1 MRYRTWLRPGMR
13 VKRWI
18 IVLFGGVVL
27 TSLATAMGLAWLYRN
42 YTVPGELSDFVF
54 YATLQFIDHPFRE
67 LIIIVPGGLLI
78 AWGIL
83 QLSRSLTGP
92 LVEARPDEGGLAKII
107 ETHRFGADEPG
118 LHIVTIGGGTGLS
131 TLLRGIKH
139 EPVRITAIV
148 TAGDDGGSSGRL
160 RSEFNVPAP
169 GDIRNCLVALAD
181 SETLLGDL
189 FQYRFDAKG
198 SSLDGHSFGN
208 LFITALAK
216 VSGSFEQ
223 AIIESGRVLNIRGAV
238 YPSSNE
244 NIVVGA
250 EMADGSILRGETT
263 IVNARERINRVF
275 LDPPTAEA
283 YLPAVR
289 AILEADLVVLGPGSL
304 YTSVVPNLMV
314 EGIAHAL
321 RHTPAEK
328 VYVCNV
334 ATQPGETDNYDVA
347 DHIRGIHRHLGD
359 LPIDRIIVNSNLKPS
374 ERGIKPEWGVSAVSF
389 NGLDEFEGRLTVE
402 PRDVVNPDFP
412 LRHDPQKLASVLVDV
427 AGRTA
432 PSSAKSRSTRTSAE
446 TVPYGRSMPTEAS
459 GSSNG
464 SKRGASPV
472 ISGSSK

>member
-1 MRYRTWLRPGMR
+1 MR

-18 IVLFGGVVL
+18 ALLFGGIVL
-27 TSLATAMGLAWLYRN
+27 TSLSTAMGLAWLYRN
-42 YTVPGELSDFVF
+42 YTVPDELSNLVF
-54 YATLQFIDHPFRE
+54 YGTLQFIDHPYRE
-67 LIIIVPGGLLI
+67 MVVILPGAAFII
-78 AWGIL
+78 WGIL

-92 LVEARPDEGGLAKII
+92 LMESRPDEGGLAKII
-107 ETHRFGADEPG
+107 ESHRLGEAEPK

-139 EPVRITAIV
+139 EDVRITAIV

-160 RSEFNVPAP
+160 RTEFNMPAP

-189 FQYRFDAKG
+189 FQYRFDSEDSG
-198 SSLDGHSFGN
+198 LDGHSFGN
-208 LFITALAK
+208 LFITALTK

-238 YPSSNE
+238 YPSSTE

-250 EMADGSILRGETT
+250 EMADGSTLRGETT
-263 IVNARERINRVF
+263 IVNARAGINRVF
-275 LDPPTAEA
+275 LDPPSAEA

-289 AILEADLVVLGPGSL
+289 SILEADLVVLGPGSL
-304 YTSVVPNLMV
+304 YTSVIPNLLV

-334 ATQPGETDNYDVA
+334 ATQPGETDGYDVA
-347 DHIRGIHRHLGD
+347 DHVRGIQRHLGD
-359 LPIDRIIVNSNLKPS
+359 LPLDRIIINSNLEPS
-374 ERGIKPEWGVSAVSF
+374 KTGIKPEWGVSAVDF
-389 NGLDEFEGRLTVE
+389 AGLDEFEGRLIVE

-412 LRHDPQKLASVLVDV
+412 LRHDPQKLATTLVELAHRVNLIPKPPRSQRVLPEP
-427 AGRTA
+427 ATSQNGRTI
-432 PSSAKSRSTRTSAE
+432 S
-446 TVPYGRSMPTEAS
+446 V
-459 GSSNG
+459 SSNG
-464 SKRGASPV
+464 RPKPV
-472 ISGSSK
+472 RTVN

>member
-1 MRYRTWLRPGMR
+1 MR

-42 YTVPGELSDFVF
+42 YSVPGQFSNVVY
-54 YATLQFIDHPFRE
+54 YATLQFIDHPYRE
-67 LIIIVPGGLLI
+67 LLVIVPGAALLI
-78 AWGIL
+78 WGVL

-92 LVEARPDEGGLAKII
+92 LMESRPDEGGLAKII
-107 ETHRFGADEPG
+107 ETHRLGESEPR
-118 LHIVTIGGGTGLS
+118 LKIVTIGGGTGLS
-131 TLLRGIKH
+131 TLLRGIKL
-139 EPVRITAIV
+139 EPVAITAIV

-160 RSEFNVPAP
+160 RTEFNVPAP

-189 FQYRFDAKG
+189 FQYRFDAEG

-238 YPSSNE
+238 YPSSTE

-250 EMADGSILRGETT
+250 EMADGTVLRGETT
-263 IVNARERINRVF
+263 IVDAKAGINRVF
-275 LDPPTAEA
+275 LDPPDAEA
-283 YLPAVR
+283 YLPAVT

-304 YTSVVPNLMV
+304 YTSVIPNLLV
-314 EGIAHAL
+314 DGIAHAL
-321 RHTPAEK
+321 RHSTAEK

-334 ATQPGETDNYDVA
+334 ATQPGETDGYDVA
-347 DHIRGIHRHLGD
+347 DHIRGIQRQLGD
-359 LPIDRIIVNSNLKPS
+359 LPIDRVIVNSNLEPS
-374 ERGIKPEWGVSAVSF
+374 ADGIKPEWGVSAVRF
-389 NGLDEFEGRLTVE
+389 NGLGDFEGQLVVE

-412 LRHDPQKLASVLVDV
+412 LRHDPQKLARVLVELAQRFSGPPRQPPV
-427 AGRTA
+427 ATQSPAAQPRNGRAVRVATNGHTPA
-432 PSSAKSRSTRTSAE
+432 RGGTRQSSLPHADA
-446 TVPYGRSMPTEAS
+446 
-459 GSSNG
+459 
-464 SKRGASPV
+464 
-472 ISGSSK
+472 

>member
-1 MRYRTWLRPGMR
+1 MR

-42 YTVPGELSDFVF
+42 YSVPDQFSEIVYYG
-54 YATLQFIDHPFRE
+54 TLQFIDHPYRE
-67 LIIIVPGGLLI
+67 MLVIVPGAALLV
-78 AWGIL
+78 WGVL

-92 LVEARPDEGGLAKII
+92 LMESRPDEGGLAKII
-107 ETHRFGADEPG
+107 ETHRLGEREPL

-131 TLLRGIKH
+131 TLLRGIKL
-139 EPVRITAIV
+139 EPVKITAIV

-160 RSEFNVPAP
+160 RTEFNVPAP

-189 FQYRFDAKG
+189 FQYRFDAEG

-238 YPSSNE
+238 YPSSTE

-250 EMADGSILRGETT
+250 EMADGTVLRGETT
-263 IVNARERINRVF
+263 IVNVRTGINRVF
-275 LDPPTAEA
+275 LDPPSAEA
-283 YLPAVR
+283 YLPAVT

-304 YTSVVPNLMV
+304 YTSVIPNLLV

-334 ATQPGETDNYDVA
+334 ATQPGETDGYDVV
-347 DHIRGIHRHLGD
+347 DHVRGIHRHLGD
-359 LPIDRIIVNSNLKPS
+359 LPIDRIIVNSNLEPS
-374 ERGIKPEWGVSAVSF
+374 ETGIKPEWGVSAVAYQ
-389 NGLDEFEGRLTVE
+389 GLDEFDGRLIVE

-412 LRHDPQKLASVLVDV
+412 LRHDPQKLARVLVEL
-427 AGRTA
+427 AQRNA
-432 PSSAKSRSTRTSAE
+432 RIPTRTRPQYKPFEDAH
-446 TVPYGRSMPTEAS
+446 A
-459 GSSNG
+459 SNG
-464 SKRGASPV
+464 HAVGVGRNGHTRTRQAKHEPIATESDG
-472 ISGSSK
+472 

>member
-1 MRYRTWLRPGMR
+1 MR

-42 YTVPGELSDFVF
+42 YSIPGEFSEIVY
-54 YATLQFIDHPFRE
+54 YATLQFIDHPYRE
-67 LIIIVPGGLLI
+67 LIVIIPGAALLV
-78 AWGIL
+78 WGVL

-92 LVEARPDEGGLAKII
+92 LMESRSGEGGLAKII
-107 ETHRFGADEPG
+107 ETHRLGESEPR

-131 TLLRGIKH
+131 TLLRGIKY
-139 EPVRITAIV
+139 EPVKITAIV

-160 RSEFNVPAP
+160 RTEFNVPAP

-189 FQYRFDAKG
+189 FQYRFDSEG
-198 SSLDGHSFGN
+198 SGLDGHSFGN

-238 YPSSNE
+238 YPSSTE

-250 EMADGSILRGETT
+250 EMADGTTLRGETT
-263 IVNARERINRVF
+263 IVNAREGINRVF

-283 YLPAVR
+283 YLPAVT

-304 YTSVVPNLMV
+304 YTSVIPNLMV

-334 ATQPGETDNYDVA
+334 ATQPGETDNYGVV
-347 DHIRGIHRHLGD
+347 DHVRGIQRHLGD
-359 LPIDRIIVNSNLKPS
+359 LPIDRIIVNSNLEPS
-374 ERGIKPEWGVSAVSF
+374 ETGIKPEWGVSAVEF
-389 NGLDEFEGRLTVE
+389 NGLDEFEGRLVVE

-412 LRHDPQKLASVLVDV
+412 LRHDPQKLARVLVELAQRMAGTPRRPKV
-427 AGRTA
+427 ARADYAHALNGHAVAAAAIGNGATA
-432 PSSAKSRSTRTSAE
+432 RAAQK
-446 TVPYGRSMPTEAS
+446 
-459 GSSNG
+459 
-464 SKRGASPV
+464 PV
-472 ISGSSK
+472 VQESDA

>member
-1 MRYRTWLRPGMR
+1 
-13 VKRWI
+13 
-18 IVLFGGVVL
+18 
-27 TSLATAMGLAWLYRN
+27 MGLAWLYRN
-42 YTVPGELSDFVF
+42 YSVPDQFSNLVY
-54 YATLQFIDHPFRE
+54 YATLQFIDHPYRE
-67 LIIIVPGGLLI
+67 MLVIVPGAALLV
-78 AWGIL
+78 WGVL

-92 LVEARPDEGGLAKII
+92 LMEARPDEGGLATII
-107 ETHRFGADEPG
+107 ESHRLGEREPL

-131 TLLRGIKH
+131 TLLRGIKY
-139 EPVRITAIV
+139 EPVKITAIV

-160 RSEFNVPAP
+160 RTEFNVPAP

-189 FQYRFDAKG
+189 FQYRFDAEG

-238 YPSSNE
+238 YPSSTE

-250 EMADGSILRGETT
+250 EMADGSVLRGETT
-263 IVNARERINRVF
+263 IVNARAGINRVF

-283 YLPAVR
+283 YLPAVT

-304 YTSVVPNLMV
+304 YTSVIPNLMV

-334 ATQPGETDNYDVA
+334 ATQPGETDDYDVVE
-347 DHIRGIHRHLGD
+347 HVRGIHRHLGD
-359 LPIDRIIVNSNLKPS
+359 LPVDRIIVNSNLEPS
-374 ERGIKPEWGVSAVSF
+374 ETGIKPEWGVSAVQYQ
-389 NGLDEFEGRLTVE
+389 GLDEFEGRLIVE

-412 LRHDPQKLASVLVDV
+412 LRHDPQKLARVLVEL
-427 AGRTA
+427 AR
-432 PSSAKSRSTRTSAE
+432 RTSGAPPRSKTAQPE
-446 TVPYGRSMPTEAS
+446 VARTLNGHAVNLAPNGHAAARRAASQSIVPK
-459 GSSNG
+459 NG
-464 SKRGASPV
+464 V
-472 ISGSSK
+472 

>member
-1 MRYRTWLRPGMR
+1 MR

-18 IVLFGGVVL
+18 IVLFGGIIL
-27 TSLATAMGLAWLYRN
+27 TSLSTAMGLAWLYRN
-42 YTVPGELSDFVF
+42 YSVPGKFSDLVF
-54 YATLQFIDHPFRE
+54 YLTLQFLDHPYRE
-67 LIIIVPGGLLI
+67 LVVILPGAALII
-78 AWGIL
+78 WGVL

-92 LVEARPDEGGLAKII
+92 LMESRPDEGGLAKII
-107 ETHRFGADEPG
+107 ETHRLGESEPR

-131 TLLRGIKH
+131 TLLRGIKY
-139 EPVRITAIV
+139 EPVKITAIV

-160 RSEFNVPAP
+160 RTEFNVPAP

-189 FQYRFDAKG
+189 FQYRFDAQG
-198 SSLDGHSFGN
+198 SGLDGHSFGN

-238 YPSSNE
+238 YPSSTE

-250 EMADGSILRGETT
+250 EMADGSVLRGETT
-263 IVNARERINRVF
+263 IVNARAGINRVF
-275 LDPPTAEA
+275 LDPPSAEA
-283 YLPAVR
+283 YLPAVT

-304 YTSVVPNLMV
+304 YTSVIPNMLV

-334 ATQPGETDNYDVA
+334 ATQPGETDDYEVV
-347 DHIRGIHRHLGD
+347 DHVRGIHRHLGD
-359 LPIDRIIVNSNLKPS
+359 LPIDRIIVNSNLEPS
-374 ERGIKPEWGVSAVSF
+374 ASGIKPEWGVSAVEYR
-389 NGLDEFEGRLTVE
+389 GLGEFEGRLVVE

-412 LRHDPQKLASVLVDV
+412 LRHDPQKLAGVLVDLARRV
-427 AGRTA
+427 ARVPQQA
-432 PSSAKSRSTRTSAE
+432 RIYQADIAQPSNGHAIAT
-446 TVPYGRSMPTEAS
+446 
-459 GSSNG
+459 SSNG
-464 SKRGASPV
+464 HHRSPGN
-472 ISGSSK
+472 IRETSSTESDG

>member
-1 MRYRTWLRPGMR
+1 MR
-13 VKRWI
+13 VKRWV

-42 YTVPGELSDFVF
+42 YTVPGQFSQVVY
-54 YATLQFIDHPFRE
+54 YATLQFIDHPYRE
-67 LIIIVPGGLLI
+67 LLVIIPGGAFI
-78 AWGIL
+78 VWGIL
-83 QLSRSLTGP
+83 QLSRSITAP
-92 LVEARPDEGGLAKII
+92 LMESRANEGGLAKII
-107 ETHRFGADEPG
+107 ETHRLGERDPK
-118 LHIVTIGGGTGLS
+118 LNIVTIGGGTGLS

-160 RSEFNVPAP
+160 RTEFNVPAP

-189 FQYRFDAKG
+189 FQYRFDSEDSG
-198 SSLDGHSFGN
+198 LDGHSFGN
-208 LFITALAK
+208 LFITALTK

-238 YPSSNE
+238 YPSSLE

-250 EMADGSILRGETT
+250 EMADGSVLRGETT

-275 LDPPTAEA
+275 LDPSSAEA
-283 YLPAVR
+283 YLPAVK

-304 YTSVVPNLMV
+304 YTSVIPNLLV

-321 RHTPAEK
+321 RHTPAET

-334 ATQPGETDNYDVA
+334 ATQPGETDHYDVA
-347 DHIRGIHRHLGD
+347 DHVRGIHRHLGD
-359 LPIDRIIVNSNLKPS
+359 LPIDRIIVNSNLEPS
-374 ERGIKPEWGVSAVSF
+374 EAGIKPEWGVSAVEFS
-389 NGLDEFEGRLTVE
+389 GLDEFESRLVVE

-412 LRHDPQKLASVLVDV
+412 LRHDPQKLAKVLVEL
-427 AGRTA
+427 AQRTTIGPPRQRQYRDMSPTGQA
-432 PSSAKSRSTRTSAE
+432 LNGHAVSVTPNGHTKHIE
-446 TVPYGRSMPTEAS
+446 TTP
-459 GSSNG
+459 
-464 SKRGASPV
+464 
-472 ISGSSK
+472 